1 MDTVEYTTTAS
12 NNTVN
17 ASGQELRKGYCVI
30 VCHILTCIPQHTG
43 YIHVYCN
50 SRGVFLEAV
59 ESSSADFVIYLNRL
73 FCR

>member
-1 MDTVEYTTTAS
+1 MDTVEYITTAS

-43 YIHVYCN
+43 YIHVVIA
-50 SRGVFLEAV
+50 GVFFLEAV
-59 ESSSADFVIYLNRL
+59 ESSSADFVINLNRL